1 MKILSASN
9 DRYKSL
15 PGSFLSRETPF
26 GQLQAAAPAERDRLL
41 PGRRLRTSGRTLGAR
56 TT

>member
-26 GQLQAAAPAERDRLL
+26 GQLQAAAPAERDHLL

>member
-15 PGSFLSRETPF
+15 PGSFLSPETPF
-26 GQLQAAAPAERDRLL
+26 GQLNGGGSIIA
-41 PGRRLRTSGRTLGAR
+41 
-56 TT
+56 